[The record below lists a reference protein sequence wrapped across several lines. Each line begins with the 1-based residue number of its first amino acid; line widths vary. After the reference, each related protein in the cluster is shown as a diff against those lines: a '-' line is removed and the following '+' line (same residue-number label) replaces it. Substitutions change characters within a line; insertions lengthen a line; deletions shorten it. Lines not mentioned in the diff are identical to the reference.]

1 MTFQVIDETYS
12 IFITNKETIEQVFAV
27 QRGESRATIPSGR
40 IVSGSVPYNQP
51 WSWHIDSEEVGM
63 AEFTIELCDGKP
75 SQVEAN
81 LDYWVDTV
89 RFFCPWSAKIVKV
102 EDFR

>member
-12 IFITNKETIEQVFAV
+12 IFITNKKTMEQVFAV
-27 QRGESRATIPSGR
+27 QRGESHATIPSGR
-40 IVSGSVPYNQP
+40 IVRGSVPYNKP
-51 WSWHIDSEEVGM
+51 WSWHIDSEDVGM
-63 AEFTIELCDGKP
+63 AEVTIELCNGKP
-75 SQVEAN
+75 SQVEAD

-89 RFFCPWSAKIVKV
+89 QRFCPWSAKIVGI